1 MTKILFI
8 MFQGSEAN
16 LKHWNE
22 NTKSKFLDRLKKL
35 GSVYTYQD
43 KTYNINHYEK
53 SNPEHI
59 DYDSDIDIDLS
70 YVNPDKHIKMV
81 YDDIQAKY
89 NIEEYKFIPIGW
101 SAGCMLA
108 LYFAQVYS
116 SQCIHV
122 VLLDSTLWTPNN
134 MKIKLKELKHL
145 SKDLYPITNAKYKK
159 ILQDLKENNTNTEDI
174 LTENILKIYYLNGY
188 IKALFISQHLKLKLP
203 VPTLAFVN
211 MQEPEGS
218 SWSNEFNNNR
228 RMAEIKILKKHNPDN
243 YTAIIFTNK
252 THYIFDMIEPAKEI
266 IEQIKSI
273 IPLSFQKTPTR
284 TRTSSKTPKSKS
296 STCGKKK
303 RKTRKNKKN

>member
-1 MTKILFI
+1 
-8 MFQGSEAN
+8 
-16 LKHWNE
+16 
-22 NTKSKFLDRLKKL
+22 
-35 GSVYTYQD
+35 
-43 KTYNINHYEK
+43 
-53 SNPEHI
+53 
-59 DYDSDIDIDLS
+59 
-70 YVNPDKHIKMV
+70 MV

-108 LYFAQVYS
+108 LYFSQVYLE
-116 SQCIHV
+116 QCIHV

-159 ILQDLKENNTNTEDI
+159 ILQDLKENNTNTED
-174 LTENILKIYYLNGY
+174 ILKIYYLNGY

-266 IEQIKSI
+266 IKQIKSI
-273 IPLSFQKTPTR
+273 IPLSLEKTSSITR
-284 TRTSSKTPKSKS
+284 TRSKSPTGKKKKTPKNIS
-296 STCGKKK
+296 
-303 RKTRKNKKN
+303 RKYKKN

>member
-22 NTKSKFLDRLKKL
+22 YTKSKFLDRLKKL

-43 KTYNINHYEK
+43 KTYNINHYDK
-53 SNPEHI
+53 SNPEHA

-81 YDDIQAKY
+81 YADIQAKY

-159 ILQDLKENNTNTEDI
+159 ILQGVKENNTNTEDI

-211 MQEPEGS
+211 MQEPEGT
-218 SWSNEFNNNR
+218 SWSNEFNNHR
-228 RMAEIKILKKHNPDN
+228 RTAEIKILKKHNPDN

-266 IEQIKSI
+266 INQIKSI
-273 IPLSFQKTPTR
+273 IPLSLQKTSSITRTRSKTPTD
-284 TRTSSKTPKSKS
+284 
-296 STCGKKK
+296 KKK
-303 RKTRKNKKN
+303 RKQKNISRKNKKN